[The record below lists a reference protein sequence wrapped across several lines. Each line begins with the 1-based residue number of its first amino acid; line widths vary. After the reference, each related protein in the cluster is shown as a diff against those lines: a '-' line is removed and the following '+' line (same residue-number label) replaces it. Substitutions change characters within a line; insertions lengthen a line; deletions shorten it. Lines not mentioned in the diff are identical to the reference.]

1 MQPCHA
7 GEPWSELYG
16 SNAASPVVAGDFVHI
31 FSGQTVLLDEATV
44 ELGGLWVEGTLV
56 FDHSK
61 PGGTVELRTA
71 YAVVTGAMQIGC
83 KSGSTITRFTK
94 KTHLTLIAPELYYNH
109 LGSGMTAGV
118 NWPSEMATEFDNT
131 MPVYEAA
138 LDRGLV
144 IAGTGRLYI
153 YGNDSRDQGW
163 TTLRSNV
170 DAGDWFLPLT
180 DPIAGQWK
188 ANDEIVIASTDFE
201 YADQWQ
207 GGLGDGGVCSTADR
221 GGHEAGYVQGEERL
235 IASVDAVN
243 QGINLDPTTPLA
255 YKHWGEAFSATFGS
269 VTETIEERA
278 EIANLT
284 RSVVIRG
291 ESSAYSRSVR
301 GDTTHLGHV
310 ILLKHENAIPYCEV
324 DWTEFRNLGVEGK
337 LGRYPFHWHMLGDAR
352 NGTDRPYLR
361 DSSIHHCV
369 NRFVTVHNST
379 HVDIERNVGYD
390 TLGAGFFLEDAT
402 EDGDP
407 VGNLT
412 QFVILR
418 GNLGMKVGRTEEF
431 VDEYPPAYMD
441 LEQIDPSVFW
451 IQHPNQIVEGNHAAG
466 AAGHGFYLSPSQDF
480 ANGYSH
486 PANGDSSFKNNIA
499 HSNGQNGFYNNKR
512 VEWNWTGSSNEAPT
526 AEGLVAWKNRRY
538 GIWWRTHG
546 VALLQGC
553 KAADNRSGFYPA
565 SGGRQDAHDGNN
577 PATCRLIINNA
588 VVFGE
593 TANIGVIINN
603 AETDAGRSLPE
614 TYWHFLR
621 PEPFPNAFEKEW
633 GTLNAIESY
642 DGRNVITGLKVAFFP
657 GNRTLRNPNSDETS
671 SAVQLIAAITQT
683 EYNSRYIEDPRNS
696 VEGLVVGAGTIVQNR
711 IAYRTTD
718 ANEGFSMIRN
728 TVVYDPDDS
737 LGHGADVFVCY
748 NDPFFDANATATGT
762 VVSAQNLRIV
772 PSSTADF
779 AQFEVRTNLTTLGT
793 KLTVSVNHH
802 AGGQA
807 SMLLTDIPD
816 NEPPAATADYG
827 FNAPIGLDT
836 DSSTAREGIYR
847 CAFGNMGNVVPGDYE
862 IKIQFAEAEDVPTI
876 IGVPL
881 AATPTSLTVNGL
893 DLILLFQ
900 KSSLENLLATGD
912 DHAFYFDTAASP
924 PMLYVRTTTVVL
936 GPNVGTPDG
945 PDLDGTRNVIK
956 VNR

>member
-1 MQPCHA
+1 
-7 GEPWSELYG
+7 
-16 SNAASPVVAGDFVHI
+16 VV
-31 FSGQTVLLDEATV
+31 LDVITPN
-44 ELGGLWVEGTLV
+44 LGGLWVEGNLV
-56 FDHSK
+56 FDHTK
-61 PGGTVELRTA
+61 PGSTVELRTA
-71 YAVVTGAMQIGC
+71 YAVVTGSIQIGC
-83 KSGSTITRFTK
+83 KSGSTISRFTK
-94 KTHLTLIAPELYYNH
+94 KTHLTLVAPEHYLSTTSQT
-109 LGSGMTAGV
+109 LTDGV
-118 NWPSEMATEFDNT
+118 NWHADIAAEFATT
-131 MPVYEAA
+131 TPVCQAA

-153 YGNDSRDQGW
+153 YGNDSRNQGW
-163 TTLRSNV
+163 TTLETTV
-170 DAGDWFLPLT
+170 DASDQFIPFT
-180 DPIAGQWK
+180 DPIAGDWK
-188 ANDEIVIASTDFE
+188 VLDEIVIASTDFE

-207 GGLGDGGVCSTADR
+207 GGLGDGGVCSTLDR
-221 GGHEAGYVQGEERL
+221 GGHPAGYEQGEERV
-235 IASVDAVN
+235 IQSVDAVN
-243 QGINLDPTTPLA
+243 QGVTVSVPLG
-255 YKHWGEAFSATFGS
+255 YKHWGESFSATFAG
-269 VTETIEERA
+269 VPATIEERA

-284 RSVVIRG
+284 RSVVICG
-291 ESSAYSRSVR
+291 EDSAYSSGAR
-301 GDTTHLGHV
+301 GGTMHRGHV
-310 ILLKHENAIPYCEV
+310 ILLEHESATPYCEV

-352 NGTDRPYLR
+352 NGTARPYLR

-402 EDGDP
+402 EDGVPLGDE
-407 VGNLT
+407 T

-418 GNLGMKVGRTEEF
+418 DNLGFKVGRPTEY
-431 VDEYPPAYMD
+431 VQYYPTAYKD
-441 LEQIDPSVFW
+441 LEQVDPSVFW

-466 AAGHGFYLSPSQDF
+466 AAGHGFYLSPDQEF
-480 ANGYSH
+480 VNGYTH
-486 PANGDSSFKNNIA
+486 PASGASSFKNNVA

-512 VEWNWTGSSNEAPT
+512 VEWNWTSGDAPT
-526 AEGLVAWKNRRY
+526 AEGLVAWKNRPY

-546 VALLQGC
+546 IALLQSC

-565 SGGRQDAHDGNN
+565 SGGRQDADDGNN
-577 PATCRLIINNA
+577 PPTCRLIINDA

-593 TANIGVIINN
+593 TTNIGFVINN
-603 AETDAGRSLPE
+603 AEIDAGRSLPE

-633 GTLNAIESY
+633 GTLNAVESY

-657 GNRTLRNPNSDETS
+657 DHRTLRSPDPAVSGP
-671 SAVQLIAAITQT
+671 AVQLIAAITQT

-696 VEGLVVGAGTIVQNR
+696 VMGLKEDGGASVLHR

-718 ANEGFSMIRN
+718 ATKGFSMIRN

-737 LGHGADVFVCY
+737 LGHGADVYVCH
-748 NDPFFDANATATGT
+748 NDPFFDANATAAGT

-779 AQFEVRTNLTTLGT
+779 AQFEVRTDLTNLGT
-793 KLTVSVNHH
+793 EMTVTVNHH

-807 SMLLTDIPD
+807 SMMLKDIPD

-836 DSSTAREGIYR
+836 NSGTPREGIYR
-847 CAFGNMGNVVPGDYE
+847 CTFGSAVPTQYM
-862 IKIQFAEAEDVPTI
+862 IKIQFAQAAGVPTI

-881 AATPTSLTVNGL
+881 VNLQPNGL
-893 DLILLFQ
+893 KLNGSIIARAEADLISLLG
-900 KSSLENLLATGD
+900 SSFAQ
-912 DHAFYFDTAASP
+912 AYFHDTTNSI
-924 PMLYVRTTTVVL
+924 LYIRTTTVIL
-936 GPNVGTPDG
+936 GPNNSPDI
-945 PDLDGTRNVIK
+945 DGTRNVLE
-956 VNR
+956 VN